1 MSFDNDGEGCKQK
14 SEIHLLEEEGASEA
28 DKFLIFI
35 PFLWILMLCYGY
47 VVVKNCKCS
56 GGGKMKNLKIE
67 PVAKKTA
74 KR

>member
-1 MSFDNDGEGCKQK
+1 MQAK
-14 SEIHLLEEEGASEA
+14 SEIHLLGEEGASET

-56 GGGKMKNLKIE
+56 GKGKMKIFE
-67 PVAKKTA
+67 D
-74 KR
+74 

>member
-1 MSFDNDGEGCKQK
+1 MQAE
-14 SEIHLLEEEGASEA
+14 SEIHLVGKEEASET

-56 GGGKMKNLKIE
+56 WKGKMKNFE
-67 PVAKKTA
+67 D
-74 KR
+74 